1 MNIVIVSTAYP
12 FRGGIAHYVAL
23 LYRRLAQRNNV
34 KVVTF
39 TRQYPSF
46 LFPGTTQ
53 EETGGSELLRIPAE
67 RLVDS
72 VNPFTWMS
80 AAKKI
85 AATKPDVLVFKYW
98 LPFFGP
104 CFGYIARKVKKL
116 TGGHTRTILI
126 ADNIIP
132 HERRVFDKVF
142 TNYAMKSAD
151 AVIVQ
156 SASVEREL
164 KHHYPNKPY
173 RMVPHPIYE
182 IFGNAIGKREARDRI
197 KVRDA
202 RIMLFFGYI
211 RPYKG
216 LSTLLKA
223 MPEIA
228 KRTRAKLLVVGECYG
243 DEQEYRKQIKDLK
256 LESSVD
262 FRAEYVSP
270 EDVNLYFSAADL
282 IVLPYSSATQS
293 GIVQIA
299 YQFDKP
305 VVATNVGGLAEV
317 VVDGKTGYIVKPND
331 PKELADAVNRYFEQ
345 RKEGDFVRNIHDEKR
360 KYSWDHLTKAIVEL
374 GRQPEGG
381 KGGSEKGEGK
391 SGKEEGRRGGRFKGG
406 RGNEGGR
413 WKQRLPHEHEHGGLP
428 RSQTRPH
435 EPKHTPQGP
444 QPPQAQG
451 PRPGAVP
458 PGPGQPRPEGGA
470 KRGRRR
476 GWRGGRG
483 RRGGKPQGPGGG
495 QGE

>member
-53 EETGGSELLRIPAE
+53 EESGGGDQIRIPAE

-72 VNPFTWMS
+72 INPFTWMS

-85 AATKPDVLVFKYW
+85 AAMKPDVLVFKYW

-116 TGGHTRTILI
+116 TGGHSRTIFI
-126 ADNIIP
+126 ADNIVP
-132 HERRVFDKVF
+132 HERRMFDKTF
-142 TNYAMKSAD
+142 TNYAMGAAD

-156 SASVEREL
+156 SSSVEREL

-202 RIMLFFGYI
+202 RVMLFFGYI

-216 LSTLLKA
+216 LATLLKA

-243 DEQEYRKQIKDLK
+243 DEQEYRKQIKEMK
-256 LESSVD
+256 LDSSVD
-262 FRAEYVSP
+262 FRAEYASS
-270 EDVNLYFSAADL
+270 EDVKLYFSAADL
-282 IVLPYSSATQS
+282 IVLPYTSATQS

-331 PKELADAVNRYFEQ
+331 PKELADAVIRYFDQ

-374 GRQPEGG
+374 GRQPEPKKDQGG
-381 KGGSEKGEGK
+381 RRDD
-391 SGKEEGRRGGRFKGG
+391 RRGGDRSRGG
-406 RGNEGGR
+406 RGNDRGR

-428 RSQTRPH
+428 RGQTRPH
-435 EPKHTPQGP
+435 EPKHPAQGP
-444 QPPQAQG
+444 KPPQAQG
-451 PRPGAVP
+451 PRPGQVQ
-458 PGPGQPRPEGGA
+458 PGPGQPKPDGGQR
-470 KRGRRR
+470 RGRRR

-483 RRGGKPQGPGGG
+483 RRGGKPQGGAGGG